1 MNLINLIV
9 WLSAGAVV
17 GWFASRMVE
26 AEQRRTHKS
35 LPGKAHSSEKVKP
48 S

>member
-1 MNLINLIV
+1 MSFWNFIT
-9 WLSAGAVV
+9 WLTAGAVV

-26 AEQRRTHKS
+26 AERRRKY
-35 LPGKAHSSEKVKP
+35 EKLLLLEEDR